1 MKRLTSV
8 ILMAAAIA
16 CGGST
21 SPSPSSQLTASLP
34 ATVPSRT
41 VTCTTCQQPPF
52 SWQTAD
58 VSVGI
63 ADPTGRGGTVA
74 SVEAVVRN
82 VTRRTDLGQNRIPNA
97 SVGLA
102 NASVPGSGT
111 LTVGVG
117 VTFDNP
123 AAVSDEL
130 QVTATVTLTD
140 GRTAAA
146 TSRVALT

>member
-8 ILMAAAIA
+8 ILMATAIA

-21 SPSPSSQLTASLP
+21 SPSPPSQLSASLP
-34 ATVPSRT
+34 ATVSSRT

-52 SWQTAD
+52 SWQAAD
-58 VSVGI
+58 ITVGI

-82 VTRRTDLGQNRIPNA
+82 VTRSTNLGQNRIPNA

-123 AAVSDEL
+123 SAASDQM
-130 QVTATVTLTD
+130 QVTVTVTLTD
-140 GRTAAA
+140 GRTASA
-146 TSRVALT
+146 TSRVAPA

>member
-1 MKRLTSV
+1 M
-8 ILMAAAIA
+8 
-16 CGGST
+16 
-21 SPSPSSQLTASLP
+21 
-34 ATVPSRT
+34 VPSRT

-58 VSVGI
+58 MTVGI
-63 ADPTGRGGTVA
+63 TDPTGRGGTVA

-82 VTRRTDLGQNRIPNA
+82 VTRNTTLGQNRIPNA
-97 SVGLA
+97 SVGLT

-123 AAVSDEL
+123 AAASDAL
-130 QVTATVTLTD
+130 QVTVTVTLTD

-146 TSRVALT
+146 TSRVAPI